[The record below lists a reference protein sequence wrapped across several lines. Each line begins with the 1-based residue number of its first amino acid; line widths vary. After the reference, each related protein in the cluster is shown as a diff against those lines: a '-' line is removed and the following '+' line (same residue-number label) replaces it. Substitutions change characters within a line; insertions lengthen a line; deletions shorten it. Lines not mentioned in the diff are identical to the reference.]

1 MQFQVEEVHAIA
13 QPWAIRNAA
22 GNRHISR
29 FFATQQEA
37 QRFAQAMNEAWE
49 KQERKSVS
57 KAIEAAKALTSQA

>member
-1 MQFQVEEVHAIA
+1 MQFQVEQVHAA

-37 QRFAQAMNEAWE
+37 EIFANAMNKIWA
-49 KQERKSVS
+49 KMSRKNLT
-57 KAIEAAKALTSQA
+57 KCIEAAIALTSQA

>member
-1 MQFQVEEVHAIA
+1 MQFIVEEVHAA

-37 QRFAQAMNEAWE
+37 EIFAIAMNKVWASM
-49 KQERKSVS
+49 ERKHLS